1 VFEHAKVVNRIG
13 KSKKNR
19 QHNGQKKRQTIFYK
33 TPHRKLKTEQQR
45 NPFKTGVYSG
55 ATEG

>member
-1 VFEHAKVVNRIG
+1 VVNRIG

-19 QHNGQKKRQTIFYK
+19 QHNDQKKNRQTIIYK

>member
-1 VFEHAKVVNRIG
+1 MAK
-13 KSKKNR
+13 
-19 QHNGQKKRQTIFYK
+19 KKRQTIFYK